1 MTYAPGH
8 QSEARFDPG
17 TARTRWRRSISSAA
31 TRQRRRRSQRRYLSS
46 SAAHSCTFAAEVG
59 LASDSAA
66 YAHLAHHLPC
76 CLVND
81 AHALL
86 SGAWAHPD
94 LAEAAAV
101 GRVAE
106 VRTGFSTQGSK
117 EEADRTAPP
126 SDDGT
131 AAVSPCS
138 IFSYRALPLT
148 CFLGVSTI

>member
-1 MTYAPGH
+1 MTYAPEH
-8 QSEARFDPG
+8 QGETRFAPG

-31 TRQRRRRSQRRYLSS
+31 TRQRRRRNQRCHLSS

-76 CLVND
+76 CLVDD

-86 SGAWAHPD
+86 PGVWAHPD

-106 VRTGFSTQGSK
+106 VRTGFSTQAASRKQTGQLRLLTTGQRQCPLAAYS
-117 EEADRTAPP
+117 RTE
-126 SDDGT
+126 
-131 AAVSPCS
+131 VSH
-138 IFSYRALPLT
+138 
-148 CFLGVSTI
+148 